1 MAAQHLGDHARLGVN
16 QHLREPGYEERRIR
30 GGGGGANGGLS
41 ERMGTDSVGSS
52 WTVDHVGSMDP
63 EQLVERAAHNKGE
76 KNGEEGESSGIILGV
91 RIHFVHTCPSLRPGL
106 TARAVAGTSA
116 SLPDRRPSCLKNAGR
131 SAASPSPPP
140 FPSCRCVS
148 DARASKK
155 SCSRCILREL
165 GRGGLWLQTAS
176 HCTNKVPNPPHFPD
190 RIEGL
195 LTAPS

>member
-1 MAAQHLGDHARLGVN
+1 MTTGGC
-16 QHLREPGYEERRIR
+16 LREWGPIQSDRVGRWIMSDRWIQNS
-30 GGGGGANGGLS
+30 GWS
-41 ERMGTDSVGSS
+41 EPPTTRKKT
-52 WTVDHVGSMDP
+52 
-63 EQLVERAAHNKGE
+63 NIE
-76 KNGEEGESSGIILGV
+76 KGESSGIILGV
-91 RIHFVHTCPSLRPGL
+91 RIHFVHTCPSLRLGL

-195 LTAPS
+195 LTAPSCTPHCPTCTVTTSARARTIEKGANEMGS